1 MQTKKILVLSDTHI
15 PYHDP
20 AAVQVALQAIV
31 KMKPAAIHLMGDI
44 VDFYSVS
51 NHQRDPDQRCSLQW
65 ELDQTLLFLQEVRK
79 RAPKVPIILYEGNHE
94 TRLGRYLVR
103 GGGELCCLR
112 SLKLPSLLELNDL
125 RITWRPEGQFYQVGS
140 NFYLHH
146 GVLLRTYAGYTAK
159 GLIDR
164 LGQSVGCG
172 HTHRLATIHR
182 RMMTKVHTAF
192 ENGCLCLL
200 TPSPSND
207 FTKGLMDW
215 QQGFSVLHK
224 WKTKSGKTRVDV
236 EQFLIVNGETRPF
249 QP

>member
-31 KMKPAAIHLMGDI
+31 KMKPAAIHLLGDI
-44 VDFYSVS
+44 VDFYAVS
-51 NHQRDPDQRCSLQW
+51 NHLQDPELRCSLND
-65 ELDQTLLFLQEVRK
+65 EKEQTKLFLREVRK
-79 RAPKVPIILYEGNHE
+79 RAPKIPIIYHEGNHE
-94 TRLGRYLVR
+94 TRLGRYLIR
-103 GGGELCCLR
+103 GGGELHSLDETKVPYL
-112 SLKLPSLLELNDL
+112 LKLDDLE
-125 RITWRPEGQFYQVGS
+125 ITWRPEGQWYNVGGGMS
-140 NFYLHH
+140 LHH
-146 GVLLRTYAGYTAK
+146 GVLLRSYAGYTAK

-164 LGQSVGCG
+164 MGQSCGCG
-172 HTHRLATIHR
+172 HTHRLATVHR
-182 RMMTKVHTAF
+182 RLGKKIVTAF

-200 TPSPSND
+200 DPSPSNA

-249 QP
+249 L